1 MKRLDTVLWNGLLP
15 FNSRNKCSHIL
26 TRNWMKKYEALLI
39 QLDKAYSI
47 PGWPENRT
55 SPYGNDIIM
64 RKTQAVI

>member
-15 FNSRNKCSHIL
+15 FNSKYSHKL
-26 TRNWMKKYEALLI
+26 TRNWMKKNEALLI